1 MTSCKRCFGQFMFS
15 LSGNIARLEL
25 IATFYLQVDYYI
37 SSEQD
42 LFKQVSL
49 LIATVC
55 FALLSAFFVYSNR
68 NQNPDL
74 KISFA
79 VVFFLTN
86 FFLTFF
92 SCILLFS
99 RFWTCFF
106 GNVAVSIISTPIMMS
121 TFLLK
126 DWNREVELEHEDSF

>member
-1 MTSCKRCFGQFMFS
+1 MFS

-25 IATFYLQVDYYI
+25 IATLYLQVDYYI

-42 LFKQVSL
+42 LFKQVIL
-49 LIATVC
+49 LIATLC
-55 FALLSAFFVYSNR
+55 SALLSAFFVYSNR
-68 NQNPDL
+68 NRNPDL

-92 SCILLFS
+92 LVYSYFPDLEHV
-99 RFWTCFF
+99 FF
-106 GNVAVSIISTPIMMS
+106 GNVAVSIIGTPIMMG